1 MREGKDPSNE
11 FSAGTV
17 IRATCAK
24 EYKLNLQNPNG
35 TAKCVRGRWKPQKPE
50 CILIP
55 CSVPSTERGV
65 YLEVVVDPNS
75 DSGKP
80 STKQLSAFDDVHNGG
95 VIEFHCD
102 DGYNV
107 QGSTELKCWEG
118 NWDVSTLPECVPA
131 PCSLP
136 TINNAAY
143 QGGYRGGLTIAHGS
157 SVTIQCENAANNL
170 PVQMGV
176 FLL

>member
-1 MREGKDPSNE
+1 M
-11 FSAGTV
+11 
-17 IRATCAK
+17 
-24 EYKLNLQNPNG
+24 QNPNG

-176 FLL
+176 FLFIIILFPYLNFGIFFTRI